1 MSSSTSKLGILGFVL
16 LGIAMPSVA
25 LAAPGGAGDEA
36 QELRERAE
44 AEMATGNLAEACP
57 LLGSAYALDQA
68 ATTLA
73 AAAQCLDKAH
83 KLASAH
89 AAYTSLLALPEAR
102 VPEDVRR
109 VARARQA
116 ELGPRLSRVTVRIPP
131 EIRHVPGVRVA
142 LDGREVPHDEWDV
155 PHPRDAGRLTVT
167 VTVPGR
173 SPYVTVMTLPA
184 EGADELI
191 DLPTMAFPKPNPS
204 AQAAPPSTRVV
215 RVRVPGATG
224 ASGDP
229 RVGEYFVD
237 TTTFGPFQLAG
248 VATFAAG
255 AVGLGVGFVI
265 GLLGAADYNRAAQN
279 CSDRTCEDRNYVAAG
294 ELAREKG
301 DLGTAI
307 GAAGVGVMAVGAGL
321 YLFGPRPSKSNG
333 ISIAPR
339 GLGVGVGGA
348 F

>member
-1 MSSSTSKLGILGFVL
+1 MSSRAPKLGVLGFVL
-16 LGIAMPSVA
+16 LGIALPGVA
-25 LAAPGGAGDEA
+25 LAAPDGAHKDEDVE
-36 QELRERAE
+36 ELRERAE
-44 AEMATGNLAEACP
+44 AEMATGNLSEACP
-57 LLGSAYALDQA
+57 LLASAYAIDHA

-89 AAYTSLLALPEAR
+89 AAYTRLLALPEAR

-131 EIRHVPGVRVA
+131 EIRHLPGVRVA
-142 LDGREVPHDEWDV
+142 LDGQEVPHDEWDV
-155 PHPRDAGRLTVT
+155 PHPRDAGLLTVT
-167 VTVPGR
+167 VTVPER
-173 SPYVTVMTLPA
+173 SPYVTRLNLPA
-184 EGADELI
+184 EGADEI
-191 DLPTMAFPKPNPS
+191 VDLPTTAFPRPNPS

-215 RVRVPGATG
+215 RVRVPGAT
-224 ASGDP
+224 AADP

-237 TTTFGPFQLAG
+237 TTTFGPFQIAG
-248 VATFAAG
+248 VTTFAAG

-265 GLLGAADYNRAAQN
+265 GLIGAADYNRAAQN
-279 CSDRTCEDRNYVAAG
+279 CSDRVCEDRNYVAAG

-307 GAAGVGVMAVGAGL
+307 GAVGAGVMAVGAGL

>member
-1 MSSSTSKLGILGFVL
+1 VSSPTPKLGVLGFVL
-16 LGIAMPSVA
+16 MGIFAPSVA

-36 QELRERAE
+36 TELRERAE

-57 LLGSAYALDQA
+57 LLASAYALDHA

-109 VARARQA
+109 VARARQT

-131 EIRHVPGVRVA
+131 EIRHLPGVRVA

-155 PHPRDAGRLTVT
+155 PHVRDAGPLTVT
-167 VTVPGR
+167 VTVPER
-173 SPYVTVMTLPA
+173 SPYITVMTLPP
-184 EGADELI
+184 EGADEI
-191 DLPTMAFPKPNPS
+191 VDLPTVAFPKPNPF

-215 RVRVPGATG
+215 RVRVPN

-229 RVGEYFVD
+229 RGGEYFVD
-237 TTTFGPFQLAG
+237 TTTFGPFQIAG

-265 GLLGAADYNRAAQN
+265 GLLSAADYNRAAQN
-279 CSDRTCEDRNYVAAG
+279 CSDRVCEDRNFVAAG
-294 ELAREKG
+294 ELAREQG
-301 DLGTAI
+301 DVGTAI
-307 GAAGVGVMAVGAGL
+307 GAVGAGVMAVGAGL

-333 ISIAPR
+333 ISLAPR
-339 GLGVGVGGA
+339 GLGVAIGGA